1 MILIFSIFT
10 FQSNPLNFKPFRMML
25 ARRKKIKGKKKKKR
39 KSYIFVVEIR
49 VELGIL
55 VRGDDRTNLYKYI
68 TTYT

>member
-1 MILIFSIFT
+1 
-10 FQSNPLNFKPFRMML
+10 ML